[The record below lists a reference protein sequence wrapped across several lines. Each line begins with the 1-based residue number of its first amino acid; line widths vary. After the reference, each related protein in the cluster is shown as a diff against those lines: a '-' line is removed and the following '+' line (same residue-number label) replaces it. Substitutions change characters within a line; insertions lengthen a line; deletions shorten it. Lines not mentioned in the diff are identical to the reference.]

1 MDSCGRCPADV
12 SPINSLLLHLS
23 CFSIEYKLRTTPE
36 SSTTCYKYRS
46 RAPAAFHTPKVT
58 DRTEYAQQSDTRISP
73 SPSPIFPQF
82 TSMQCRDPP
91 ARTMLHDKKPSRGQG
106 NANAEANQPH
116 GRSGQTGSSSRLFT
130 PGRQAHR
137 IT

>member
-46 RAPAAFHTPKVT
+46 RAPAAFHTPK
-58 DRTEYAQQSDTRISP
+58 AATRRLE
-73 SPSPIFPQF
+73 
-82 TSMQCRDPP
+82 QCCMIRSRPEDKE
-91 ARTMLHDKKPSRGQG
+91 MLTQKPT
-106 NANAEANQPH
+106 NH
-116 GRSGQTGSSSRLFT
+116 TVGRV
-130 PGRQAHR
+130 RQAR
-137 IT
+137 RLDFLPLAGRRTV